1 MLLVGA
7 AGGRWKER
15 EGELVMSPS
24 PSPLNPHSHV
34 TFFSP
39 HPFTHIAQST
49 SPDISSVFFHHCVR
63 FAMFMFCRRLASPP
77 PQIAVASIRSRLWT
91 CQVHS
96 VDLVFPHVF
105 PMCLFFSRA
114 ALYLLRP
121 KLPLTGPQSGLDRST
136 VWTCSRF
143 HVLCWEMVCGEW
155 AV

>member
-1 MLLVGA
+1 M
-7 AGGRWKER
+7 
-15 EGELVMSPS
+15 EGEGGGIGDE
-24 PSPLNPHSHV
+24 PLS
-34 TFFSP
+34 FSP
-39 HPFTHIAQST
+39 QPPLPRHIFLSTPIHPHCPKHLTGYLFRILPSLRSFRYVHVL
-49 SPDISSVFFHHCVR
+49 SSLG
-63 FAMFMFCRRLASPP
+63 LAPASNCSCQY
-77 PQIAVASIRSRLWT
+77 QIQI
-91 CQVHS
+91 
-96 VDLVFPHVF
+96 VDLSGPQCGPCIPHVF